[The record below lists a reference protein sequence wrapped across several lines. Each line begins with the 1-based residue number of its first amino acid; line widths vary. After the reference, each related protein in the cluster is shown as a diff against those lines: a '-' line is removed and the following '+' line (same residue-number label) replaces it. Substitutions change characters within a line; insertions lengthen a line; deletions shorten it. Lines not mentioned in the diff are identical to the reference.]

1 MGLSQQHA
9 LTWLEG
15 LPQGMSAM
23 QASEKRQGSADWA
36 DKQLWEPWL
45 STCIPVAVVP
55 HNRHTVS
62 PFLKNIF
69 AVLEF
74 FFFFF
79 LLAVD
84 VFQTL
89 TISFYHLLGFVSL
102 LFKNQP
108 SICHFTEGT
117 ILSIFSLPWFSA
129 VLLKYN

>member
-1 MGLSQQHA
+1 
-9 LTWLEG
+9 
-15 LPQGMSAM
+15 M

-45 STCIPVAVVP
+45 SMCIPVAVEP
-55 HNRHTVS
+55 HNRHTIS

-74 FFFFF
+74 FFFF
-79 LLAVD
+79 LLAVN

-89 TISFYHLLGFVSL
+89 MISFYHLLSFVSL

-117 ILSIFSLPWFSA
+117 ILNIFSLPWFSA